1 MPKLFDMQATVDM
14 IQTLACVA
22 VVIQAL
28 QVLVER
34 KQYGTSGIYSYAVLK
49 KSFSWM
55 TQGWKGSVL
64 NRLCESPTYLLFIAL
79 QLTAAV
85 LVISHL
91 FPFFSGCFI
100 LMILLVH
107 LLSCLRHKGGLD
119 GAQQMQTIIFASLL
133 LFYLSSDPLAKT
145 DCLLF
150 IGLQVLLAYLT
161 AGVVKVK
168 SSVWRSGTALGNIL
182 QRTRFRN
189 EKVSHIVRKHPF
201 LTKVVCWS
209 VFTGECLFPLLVLA
223 GTQSCLLVLVAGILF
238 HLIIALVWGL
248 NSFFWSFV
256 AAYPA
261 VLFLAN
267 TFQIAIHSHLKY

>member
-1 MPKLFDMQATVDM
+1 MPNLFDMQATLDM

-34 KQYGTSGIYSYAVLK
+34 KHYGTSGIYSYAVLK

-55 TQGWKGSVL
+55 IQGWKGSVL
-64 NRLCESPTYLLFIAL
+64 NRLCEPPPYLLFIAL

-119 GAQQMQTIIFASLL
+119 GVGALEQGGGIDLHIDAVVDTFNHAGMEVTE
-133 LFYLSSDPLAKT
+133 
-145 DCLLF
+145 
-150 IGLQVLLAYLT
+150 VLLAQGGRAAAVSGDGDVGA
-161 AGVVKVK
+161 AGGICKGHV
-168 SSVWRSGTALGNIL
+168 NL
-182 QRTRFRN
+182 QQ
-189 EKVSHIVRKHPF
+189 P
-201 LTKVVCWS
+201 
-209 VFTGECLFPLLVLA
+209 
-223 GTQSCLLVLVAGILF
+223 
-238 HLIIALVWGL
+238 
-248 NSFFWSFV
+248 
-256 AAYPA
+256 
-261 VLFLAN
+261 
-267 TFQIAIHSHLKY
+267 